1 MILSLVQFTALAQ
14 TVTAVATNAT
24 CPDEGKITATA
35 NGFTGAIGYQLKKND
50 VVIRPIG
57 GSGFQSSNVFE
68 NLPAGVYEVLADDG
82 TVSASATNITVA
94 VNYTTITAS
103 VSPAVVN
110 CGTSTSSLTVSAT
123 GGSGNYLYAIT
134 PTSEVN
140 APPIGS
146 FQPSATFTGLAVGSY
161 KFWVKDN
168 ICSSATLV
176 NTTGSVNSVLAPNAG
191 DYGLPSSNG
200 RLAFATANNHLS
212 GYRVNLERFVRGQLT
227 MSAADAASFTVEI
240 FNSGASVAGPVQVP
254 ANGGMNIP
262 VPNGLVNATLTA
274 VLKNTC
280 NGSTKTFNIVV
291 QGPEMSLLA
300 SCPGPQAMYRL
311 MNTSIVSLPATITY
325 TNQDGTG
332 NGNQTIVRTVA
343 NNEHIYV
350 NFPPNSIFNWKV
362 VDQSG
367 AEWNGVHNFTTDLI
381 AAPTQWTSY
390 IDNCTPNRGTIELV
404 MRGVRNS
411 TPISYQILSAPA
423 GSESLIG
430 YVGTTN
436 PGWKNDYTLVLN
448 GQTYFP
454 RGTYRIKFIDAGC
467 HNGRE
472 MNVTAQGRVAD
483 VPVSSAVQTTA
494 NCGSFNFKL
503 NGTYDASFQQVIVSG
518 PTGTAG
524 LIRSNTQSFTNMPYG
539 TYKIALRV
547 AGISCNLFEREF
559 TYSAESSIEFDALN
573 SGGFTCTSGGT
584 GDLIIA
590 ASTTIPNA
598 ILEYSI
604 NGGANWQTSNIF
616 TSLTEGSYSVIIR
629 ENICGN
635 QRTVNA
641 SVSSNIQATINNQNT
656 QSLLCVGS
664 NAVLNVNAIGGTSY
678 TWTYPDG
685 SIHTGKVQNLTN
697 ITPAMAGIYS
707 VVVQSASCTSAPQE
721 VVLKVNTKP
730 TIDAVPAQIAC
741 RGVVTTINFAGVQG
755 REYTTATAF
764 TNLTT
769 VYNWTNSNTAIGL
782 PASGTGNISFTPTNT
797 GNTPLIANISVT
809 AQGAAGCATTAINF
823 SITINPDTKIALS
836 SAAGTN
842 AQEKCINEAVT
853 NISYAVTHGTGATV
867 TGLPAGLTG
876 VYDAGVFTISGTAT
890 EAGTFNYT
898 VSATGA
904 CASAT
909 ATGTI
914 KVNPNVAIALS
925 SAAGTNAQ
933 EKCINEAVTNISY
946 AVTHG
951 TGATVTGLPAGLTG
965 VYDAGVFT
973 ISGTATE
980 AGTFNYTVSATGAC
994 ASATAT
1000 GTIKINPNVAIA
1012 LSSATGTNAQEKCI
1026 NEAVTN
1032 ISYAVTNGT
1041 GATVTGLP
1049 AGLTGVYDAGV
1060 FTISGTATEAGTFN
1074 YTVSA
1079 TGACASATANG
1090 TIKISPNVAIAL
1102 SSSAGTNAQE
1112 KCINEAV
1119 TNISYAVTNG
1129 TGATVT
1135 GLPAGLT
1142 GVYDAGVFTISG
1154 TATEAGTFSYT
1165 VSATGACASA
1175 TANGTIKISPNV
1187 EMSLSSASSTTTQ
1200 SVNINSAI
1208 IDVVYTLTNGATG
1221 ATVTGLPTGVI
1232 GTYSAGVFTISGT
1245 PSVAGTFNYTVTS
1258 AGGCGAVT
1266 LNGQIIINA
1275 NASIV
1280 LSSAV
1285 GTDKQT
1291 LCVNTSLVTIDYAI
1305 TNGTNAT
1312 VTGLPAGVSGVY
1324 TTGNFRITGTP
1335 TVPGTFSYTITVT
1348 GAGAAATATGT
1359 ITVTPNATITL
1370 ASATGTNVQ
1379 NRCIGTAITNIG
1391 YAVANATGASVT
1403 GLPAGLTGTYNA
1415 GVFTISGTPT
1425 ASGTFNYTITT
1436 AGDCSS
1442 ATATGTITVTPNAT
1456 ITLASATGTNA
1467 QTRCIGTA
1475 ITNIGYAVA
1484 NATGAS
1490 VTGLP
1495 AGLTGTYNA
1504 GVFTIS
1510 GTPTASGT
1518 FNYTITTAGDCSSA
1532 TATGTITVTPNATIT
1547 LASATGTNAQTK
1559 CIGTAITNIGYAVAN
1574 ATGASVTGLP
1584 AGLTGTYN
1592 AGVFTISGT
1601 PTASGTF
1608 NYTITTAG
1616 ECSSATATG
1625 SIVVN
1630 PNAVLSLSSATA
1642 TSQQSICVS
1651 SSILNITY
1659 AATNATSVT
1668 VSGLPT
1674 GVSGR
1679 YSNGIFTITGSPTI
1693 TGLFNYTVTALG
1705 SCASATLNG
1714 SITVNEL
1721 PVATITSS
1729 LGTTISK
1736 GDVTV
1741 LTATGGTIYTWTGA
1755 DILGSSNNSSLEV
1768 RPRQTTTYTVKV
1780 TNASGCTSEK
1790 TITINV
1796 NEDLK
1801 LIPNN
1806 IITPNGDGK
1815 NDFWVIKNIDY
1826 YPNNKVSVFDRAG
1839 RKVYASSSYKND
1851 WDGSYQGAPLAEAAY
1866 FYVIDMGN
1874 GYGLIRGTINIIR
1887 DKR

>member
-68 NLPAGVYEVLADDG
+68 NLPAGVYEILADDG
-82 TVSASATNITVA
+82 TASASATNITVA

-332 NGNQTIVRTVA
+332 NGNQTIVRTAA

-518 PTGTAG
+518 PAGTAG
-524 LIRSNTQSFTNMPYG
+524 LIRTNTQSFTNMPYG

-573 SGGFTCTSGGT
+573 SGGFTCNTGGT

-853 NISYAVTHGTGATV
+853 NISYAVTNGTGATV

-914 KVNPNVAIALS
+914 KVN
-925 SAAGTNAQ
+925 
-933 EKCINEAVTNISY
+933 
-946 AVTHG
+946 
-951 TGATVTGLPAGLTG
+951 
-965 VYDAGVFT
+965 
-973 ISGTATE
+973 
-980 AGTFNYTVSATGAC
+980 
-994 ASATAT
+994 
-1000 GTIKINPNVAIA
+1000 
-1012 LSSATGTNAQEKCI
+1012 
-1026 NEAVTN
+1026 
-1032 ISYAVTNGT
+1032 
-1041 GATVTGLP
+1041 
-1049 AGLTGVYDAGV
+1049 
-1060 FTISGTATEAGTFN
+1060 
-1074 YTVSA
+1074 
-1079 TGACASATANG
+1079 
-1090 TIKISPNVAIAL
+1090 
-1102 SSSAGTNAQE
+1102 
-1112 KCINEAV
+1112 
-1119 TNISYAVTNG
+1119 
-1129 TGATVT
+1129 
-1135 GLPAGLT
+1135 
-1142 GVYDAGVFTISG
+1142 
-1154 TATEAGTFSYT
+1154 
-1165 VSATGACASA
+1165 
-1175 TANGTIKISPNV
+1175 PNV

-1258 AGGCGAVT
+1258 AGGCGDVT

-1379 NRCIGTAITNIG
+1379 TRCIGTAITNIG

-1403 GLPAGLTGTYNA
+1403 GLPAGLTGAYNA

-1442 ATATGTITVTPNAT
+1442 ATATGTITVTPNTT

-1518 FNYTITTAGDCSSA
+1518 FNYTITT
-1532 TATGTITVTPNATIT
+1532 T
-1547 LASATGTNAQTK
+1547 
-1559 CIGTAITNIGYAVAN
+1559 
-1574 ATGASVTGLP
+1574 
-1584 AGLTGTYN
+1584 
-1592 AGVFTISGT
+1592 
-1601 PTASGTF
+1601 
-1608 NYTITTAG
+1608 G

-1630 PNAVLSLSSATA
+1630 PNAVLSLSSATS

-1741 LTATGGTIYTWTGA
+1741 LTATGGTSYTWTGA
-1755 DILGSSNNSSLEV
+1755 DILGSSNNSSVEV

>member
-68 NLPAGVYEVLADDG
+68 NLPAGVYEILADDG
-82 TVSASATNITVA
+82 TASASATNITVA

-332 NGNQTIVRTVA
+332 NGNQTIVRTAA

-518 PTGTAG
+518 PAGTAG
-524 LIRSNTQSFTNMPYG
+524 LIRTNTQSFTNMPYG

-573 SGGFTCTSGGT
+573 SGGFTCNTGGT

-853 NISYAVTHGTGATV
+853 NISYAVT
-867 TGLPAGLTG
+867 
-876 VYDAGVFTISGTAT
+876 
-890 EAGTFNYT
+890 N
-898 VSATGA
+898 
-904 CASAT
+904 
-909 ATGTI
+909 
-914 KVNPNVAIALS
+914 
-925 SAAGTNAQ
+925 
-933 EKCINEAVTNISY
+933 
-946 AVTHG
+946 G

-1012 LSSATGTNAQEKCI
+1012 LSSA
-1026 NEAVTN
+1026 
-1032 ISYAVTNGT
+1032 
-1041 GATVTGLP
+1041 
-1049 AGLTGVYDAGV
+1049 
-1060 FTISGTATEAGTFN
+1060 
-1074 YTVSA
+1074 
-1079 TGACASATANG
+1079 
-1090 TIKISPNVAIAL
+1090 
-1102 SSSAGTNAQE
+1102 AGTNAQE

-1142 GVYDAGVFTISG
+1142 GVYNAGVFTISG
-1154 TATEAGTFSYT
+1154 TATEAGTFNYT

-1175 TANGTIKISPNV
+1175 TATGTIKVNPNV

-1258 AGGCGAVT
+1258 AGGCGDVT

-1379 NRCIGTAITNIG
+1379 TRCIGTAITNIGYAVANATGASVTGLPAGLTGAYNAGVFTISGTPTASGTFNYTITTAGDCSSATATGTITVTPNTTITLASATGTNAQTRCIGTAITNIG

-1518 FNYTITTAGDCSSA
+1518 FNYTITT
-1532 TATGTITVTPNATIT
+1532 T
-1547 LASATGTNAQTK
+1547 
-1559 CIGTAITNIGYAVAN
+1559 
-1574 ATGASVTGLP
+1574 
-1584 AGLTGTYN
+1584 
-1592 AGVFTISGT
+1592 
-1601 PTASGTF
+1601 
-1608 NYTITTAG
+1608 G

-1630 PNAVLSLSSATA
+1630 PNAVLSLSSATS

-1741 LTATGGTIYTWTGA
+1741 LTATGGTSYTWTGA
-1755 DILGSSNNSSLEV
+1755 DILGSSNNSSVEV